1 MFSDNHVN
9 YIMKEGMTFTVGMN
23 FAVTSATED
32 NTSIF
37 NYVVVY
43 LAF

>member
-9 YIMKEGMTFTVGMN
+9 SIMQEGMTFTVGMCL
-23 FAVTSATED
+23 AVTFVTEV

-37 NYVVVY
+37 NYTVVY
-43 LAF
+43 LIF